1 MSEGVQETPSPG
13 IKVEAEPRA
22 SEDRP
27 GLELRLCRRPEYW
40 GNAPSK
46 AFPLLCTVFAIL
58 NCKQVDFMGHAREGP

>member
-27 GLELRLCRRPEYW
+27 GLVLRLCRRPKDW
-40 GNAPSK
+40 GNAPSE
-46 AFPLLCTVFAIL
+46 AFPSPVHCICHPH
-58 NCKQVDFMGHAREGP
+58 CKQVDFMGHAGEGP